1 MSDMHITGWKKKHL
15 IAKHLQILAYKN
27 LNKLSKQDKEEHLC
41 SEQHCLVCSLLKNNN
56 NNDKKSSLMPQL
68 FNSKRILPNK

>member
-27 LNKLSKQDKEEHLC
+27 LNKPSKQDKEENLW
-41 SEQHCLVCSLLKNNN
+41 SEQHYLVCWLF
-56 NNDKKSSLMPQL
+56 KKI
-68 FNSKRILPNK
+68 K

>member
-27 LNKLSKQDKEEHLC
+27 LNKPSKQDKEKNLWT
-41 SEQHCLVCSLLKNNN
+41 EQHCLACWLLK
-56 NNDKKSSLMPQL
+56 KTE
-68 FNSKRILPNK
+68 ILTDATVI